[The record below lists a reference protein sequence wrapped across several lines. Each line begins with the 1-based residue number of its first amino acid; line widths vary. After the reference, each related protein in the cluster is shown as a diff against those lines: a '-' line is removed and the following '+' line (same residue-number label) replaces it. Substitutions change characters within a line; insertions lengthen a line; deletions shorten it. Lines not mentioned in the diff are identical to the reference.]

1 MIRLTRTILM
11 VLFLTNCFACE
22 NEEEAAA
29 TLEFK
34 TGIGYTSQDAEI
46 TKGSSV
52 TVGIV
57 AARAE
62 NNLKTYNVSVSFD
75 GTTTTK
81 TVKNFVISDS
91 ENSLYDKD
99 VNITARNQKGI
110 EKYYFTIVDADG
122 NIVQKD
128 LTFTVE

>member
-1 MIRLTRTILM
+1 M

-99 VNITARNQKGI
+99 VNITARNQEGI